1 MALVLAERGVRRLH
15 AVNGAAAALGLHV
28 GQKAADASALVPGL
42 VVDDA
47 DPQGDDA
54 ALEKLVDW
62 CCRFSPAVAKDA
74 PDGLFLDIDGVS
86 HLWGGEEALID
97 DLLARLESQGIP
109 GRAALAPTAGAA
121 WALARFGVDG
131 AIIGSPSPLRGS
143 IADASSPVTLAPRG
157 RGSPRSGAPPHPSPS
172 APPSPPSGE
181 GIAVSLSNLPVAA
194 LRLDEQ
200 DAAQLVRLGATRIEH
215 LTALPR
221 AGLARRFGKM
231 ALVRLDQALG
241 AYPEALKYRR
251 PPTPWFERLA
261 LVEPIS
267 TPDDIARVAA
277 DLAVLICERLARSE
291 EAARRFEFAFHR
303 LDGAC
308 HVIDLGLSRPG
319 REPKVLTRLIGPKL
333 AEVDPGFGIEIATV
347 SARQVERRPAGQI
360 ALSETESEAA
370 QASVA
375 ALIDSLSNRLGEGR
389 VWRSTPHQSHV
400 PERAVKRAPAGDP
413 VEAGWDG
420 DLPRPV
426 RLFRRP
432 EPIEVTAP
440 LPDDPPILFRWR
452 GRLHRVRLSEGPER
466 IGNEWWRRRIE
477 TVSTDQIRD
486 YYRVEDET
494 GGRYWVFRAGPGS
507 GLGGSPKW
515 WLHGVFG

>member
-1 MALVLAERGVRRLH
+1 M
-15 AVNGAAAALGLHV
+15 
-28 GQKAADASALVPGL
+28 
-42 VVDDA
+42 
-47 DPQGDDA
+47 
-54 ALEKLVDW
+54 
-62 CCRFSPAVAKDA
+62 
-74 PDGLFLDIDGVS
+74 
-86 HLWGGEEALID
+86 
-97 DLLARLESQGIP
+97 
-109 GRAALAPTAGAA
+109 
-121 WALARFGVDG
+121 
-131 AIIGSPSPLRGS
+131 
-143 IADASSPVTLAPRG
+143 
-157 RGSPRSGAPPHPSPS
+157 
-172 APPSPPSGE
+172 
-181 GIAVSLSNLPVAA
+181 
-194 LRLDEQ
+194 RLDEQ

-319 REPKVLTRLIGPKL
+319 REPKVLARLIGPKL